1 MENIFFGENSLYYD
15 ILTIFMRVVFFIFLV
30 LAYLILTLTIAYFT
44 LFERKTLASM
54 QRRSGPNVTGFS
66 GLLQPIADA
75 AKLIMK
81 ETLRPNLSDR
91 GAFFIAPIFTFGV
104 ALLAWLVLPVDTA
117 GVIASIN
124 VGMLYLIATSSISV
138 YGIIIAGWASN
149 SRYALL
155 GALRSAAQMLSY
167 ELSMGFILLSIF
179 LVTGSLNPSSLA
191 LSQLTNTW
199 YVHLMWPAMLLFIVC
214 ALAETSRPP
223 FDLPEAESELV
234 SGYHVEYSSAT
245 FALFFLAEYCHILT
259 MSAIMSI
266 VFFGGS
272 IPFYP
277 AVAPHPFWFAVKLI
291 WFVYFFI
298 WIRASVPRYRYD
310 QLIRLGWKYVLPL
323 SILFFVFIS
332 VLFFVFDFF
341 PPSGGCTFSTS
352 FFR

>member
-1 MENIFFGENSLYYD
+1 MRTLLFISLV
-15 ILTIFMRVVFFIFLV
+15 LIFL
-30 LAYLILTLTIAYFT
+30 ALTLTIAYFT
-44 LFERKTLASM
+44 LLERKVLASM
-54 QRRSGPNVTGFS
+54 QRRSGPNITGFS

-81 ETLRPNLSDR
+81 ETLRPNLADK

-104 ALLAWLVLPVDTA
+104 ALLAWLVLPVDILGA
-117 GVIASIN
+117 AANIN
-124 VGMLYLIATSSISV
+124 VGMLYLIATSSVGV

-167 ELSMGFILLSIF
+167 ELSMGFVFLSIF
-179 LVTGSLNPSSLA
+179 LMTGSLNPTGLIIGQLVSS
-191 LSQLTNTW
+191 W
-199 YVHLMWPAMLLFIVC
+199 YIYLLWPAMLVFIVS

-259 MSAIMSI
+259 MSAIMTT
-266 VFFGGS
+266 VFFGGPLAFFS
-272 IPFYP
+272 NF
-277 AVAPHPFWFAVKLI
+277 APHPFWFAFKLI
-291 WFVYFFI
+291 WFVFFFI

-310 QLIRLGWKYVLPL
+310 QLIRLGWKYILPFSIFIFVLL
-323 SILFFVFIS
+323 ALF
-332 VLFFVFDFF
+332 LFVFDFY
-341 PPSGGCTFSTS
+341 PPSGGYTNSIS
-352 FFR
+352 FKR